1 MNTLEIM
8 SLPTSNGFENE
19 CFVIDGIPLH
29 EYMKKWYL
37 ENGWGEIPQPL
48 APVDDLALAW
58 NTEYNYK
65 GDARFMEYL
74 LKQDKVN
81 LPLLLCP
88 DDCDF
93 SCVVIVAEVE
103 KTDSHVYWK
112 RIGKVNHSIELFEE
126 EKQHGIAF
134 VDAYTDG
141 DRKEY
146 NDPEL
151 HVVDSAKWRE
161 WVSANWSEELY
172 RRRINYTYPCY
183 QGDRNI
189 DWIYECNWC
198 FEREKYEALAASY
211 HPTWWIG
218 EK

>member
-8 SLPTSNGFENE
+8 SLPTSDGFENE

-29 EYMKKWYL
+29 EYIKKWYL

-58 NTEYNYK
+58 NTEYNYN

-103 KTDSHVYWK
+103 KTDSHIYWK

-134 VDAYTDG
+134 VDAYTD
-141 DRKEY
+141 DDWKEY

-161 WVSANWSEELY
+161 WISANWSEELY

-183 QGDRNI
+183 QHNRNI

-198 FEREKYEALAASY
+198 FNRKEYEALAASY

>member
-1 MNTLEIM
+1 MNTLEIKL
-8 SLPTSNGFENE
+8 LPTSDGFENE

-37 ENGWGEIPQPL
+37 ENGWGEIPQPIS
-48 APVDDLALAW
+48 PVDDLAFTW
-58 NTEYNYK
+58 NTKYNYK

-81 LPLLLCP
+81 LPPLLCP

-134 VDAYTDG
+134 VDAYTD
-141 DRKEY
+141 DDWKEY

-161 WVSANWSEELY
+161 WISANWSEELY
-172 RRRINYTYPCY
+172 RRRINYTYSCY
-183 QGDRNI
+183 QDNRNI

-198 FEREKYEALAASY
+198 FNRKEYEALVA
-211 HPTWWIG
+211 
-218 EK
+218 